1 MNEVYTLL
9 YLGYL
14 NLIHASHEIFFTFST
29 PIVLHSFIAV
39 QYHTSYSEYFY
50 TSLYLYTSLYIL
62 LL

>member
-29 PIVLHSFIAV
+29 PIVLHSFITV
-39 QYHTSYSEYFY
+39 QYHTSEYFY
-50 TSLYLYTSLYIL
+50 ISLYLYNSLYIL